1 MLGFMWQ
8 QDSYA
13 VAMFVAHALR
23 FMETIPVLLG
33 CLLFSYDASTVGL
46 ALAYTQVPG
55 GPSSPNLSAGSSI
68 ARQAVWLDRRLM
80 AAGCWGTSGANGGV
94 GFPPS
99 GVWEF
104 PTLVWFFCRLHSSLW
119 TLLFDAHS
127 CLAWWTCFLVRGP
140 ALPCR

>member
-1 MLGFMWQ
+1 M
-8 QDSYA
+8 
-13 VAMFVAHALR
+13 
-23 FMETIPVLLG
+23 
-33 CLLFSYDASTVGL
+33 GL

-104 PTLVWFFCRLHSSLW
+104 PSLVWFSVDSIHPFGPCCF
-119 TLLFDAHS
+119 TLTAAL
-127 CLAWWTCFLVRGP
+127 LGGP
-140 ALPCR
+140 VS